1 MMAPVRRAGRIA
13 AAVLLLAAGTRGA
26 RGDDSKKKP
35 GLFDFD
41 HWKAPVT
48 RERDAA
54 KRLEPGQLDLSP
66 APDRPAELRAIK
78 LRVYADRDYRNIVLR
93 WQSRMRTQIQRV
105 NGVVAPVFGVRFE
118 IESLRD
124 WDASH
129 AGMQLEPI
137 LKELEALDP
146 AREVDW
152 VVGLATPLQGVAR
165 SIHQV
170 GMSRLLVRHFVLRG
184 MDDEQE
190 IRALER
196 ELALISPEE
205 RGSLYA
211 ARKAHKEIVIFLHEW
226 GHTMG
231 LLHNEDPTV
240 VMNPAY
246 DNRQAAFSDFELR
259 VISLVLDRRLTHR
272 SEPYPES
279 ADLLPVMQ
287 RAPASEGADRERAE
301 LVAFLRQRAGA
312 RADQAA
318 QADGQIGQGGGEAL
332 HLSQH
337 DVDEV
342 NRAIHAG
349 NAGHG
354 EEAWAILAPVI
365 QRASAGSGADAAT
378 RLRLA
383 KLAAHFGA
391 LSASEQVLS
400 RTKEEDATAD
410 EKVKL
415 AGEIET
421 TRRRVALPSA
431 SLPADRE
438 PAYVAAFRETGEAL
452 ESSHPREARAR
463 VEAFEAA
470 FPGTPGADVLACDLA
485 LRSGHVAEARRRCEA
500 ALAKFGEATHALVL
514 GGLIAARTRRDADA
528 EKQLRR
534 AIALDPQE
542 PFAWQALA
550 GIYRASGARTRLDE
564 LERQHRALFSSPLPK

>member
-1 MMAPVRRAGRIA
+1 VGLGLGIVVAT
-13 AAVLLLAAGTRGA
+13 LLAAAGRPA
-26 RGDDSKKKP
+26 RGDDNKKKP

-54 KRLEPGQLDLSP
+54 KQLEPGRLDLSP
-66 APDRPAELRAIK
+66 APDRPSEVRAIK

-93 WQSRMRTQIQRV
+93 WQARMRTQIQHV
-105 NGVVAPVFGVRFE
+105 NGVVEPVFGVRFE

-124 WDASH
+124 WNASH
-129 AGMQLEPI
+129 TGMQLDPI
-137 LKELEALDP
+137 LKELEELDP
-146 AREVDW
+146 ARDVDL

-165 SIHQV
+165 SIHQLGV
-170 GMSRLLVRHFVLRG
+170 SRLLVRQFVMRG

-190 IRALER
+190 IRALDR
-196 ELALISPEE
+196 EFGLISPEE
-205 RGSLYA
+205 RGGLYA
-211 ARKAHKEIVIFLHEW
+211 ARKAHKEVVVFLHEW

-231 LLHNEDPTV
+231 LVHNEDPTI

-272 SEPYPES
+272 AEQYPER
-279 ADLLPVMQ
+279 ADLLPVME
-287 RAPASEGADRERAE
+287 RAPTSEGSDKDRAS
-301 LVAFLRQRAGA
+301 LVALLRARAGGSRGA
-312 RADQAA
+312 GAA
-318 QADGQIGQGGGEAL
+318 AAAEGGQGSQDDQDGL
-332 HLSQH
+332 RLSQR

-349 NAGHG
+349 NAGRG
-354 EEAWAILAPVI
+354 EEAWAILAPII
-365 QRASAGSGADAAT
+365 QRASSGPGAVDAVT

-391 LSASEQVLS
+391 LSASEQVLAH
-400 RTKEEDATAD
+400 TKEEGTTAE

-431 SLPADRE
+431 TLPAERE
-438 PAYVAAFRETGEAL
+438 PAYVAAFRQTGEAL
-452 ESSHPREARAR
+452 STLNASEARAS
-463 VEAFEAA
+463 VEAFETA
-470 FPGTPGADVLACDLA
+470 FPGTAGADVLACDLA
-485 LRSGHVAEARRRCEA
+485 LRAGRVAEARRRCEA
-500 ALAKFGEATHALVL
+500 ALAKFDQATYALIL
-514 GGLIAARTRRDADA
+514 GGVIAARARRDADA

-534 AIALDPQE
+534 AIALDPEE
-542 PFAWQALA
+542 PGAWRALA
-550 GIYRASGARTRLDE
+550 NVYRSNGSRTLLDQ
-564 LERQHRALFSSPLPK
+564 LESQHRALFSSPLPK